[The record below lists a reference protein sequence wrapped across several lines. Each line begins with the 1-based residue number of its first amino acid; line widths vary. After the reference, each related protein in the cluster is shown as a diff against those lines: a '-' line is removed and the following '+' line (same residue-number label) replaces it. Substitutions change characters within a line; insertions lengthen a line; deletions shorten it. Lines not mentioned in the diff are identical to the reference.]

1 MGSGLVVVR
10 DEKARLEAGLQ
21 VGKDG
26 LRGKGQ
32 LVALD
37 GVTVRPDEL

>member
-10 DEKARLEAGLQ
+10 DEKARLKAGLQ
-21 VGKDG
+21 VGKDC
-26 LRGKGQ
+26 LRGRSL

-37 GVTVRPDEL
+37 GITVRPYEL